1 MMRCHAFQCPKLLN
15 PEMMTN
21 IWMGHHIFFCAA
33 NNHSTSIM
41 TVIKT
46 AHTQTHTWA
55 NTNFHLNIRIRIWVA
70 WYGPVKNNNKT
81 NALLSNEKSP
91 YLQCERAF
99 EHREIAK
106 SLLLLCYR
114 NKNVFLRAQTF
125 SIAWTGILYIFFSLF
140 LSMFVVVAVVV
151 GLFGVLWMPDAEYRS
166 NVLHMYTSQMH
177 KDSKARTHIF
187 STTMGKFVTSIC
199 CG

>member
-1 MMRCHAFQCPKLLN
+1 MRSNAQNCWILKWWQISEWVIISSFVQQIIIPQALWQLLK
-15 PEMMTN
+15 P
-21 IWMGHHIFFCAA
+21 
-33 NNHSTSIM
+33 
-41 TVIKT
+41 
-46 AHTQTHTWA
+46 HTHKHTHTWA
-55 NTNFHLNIRIRIWVA
+55 NTNFHLYIRIRIRVA

-99 EHREIAK
+99 QCREIAK
-106 SLLLLCYR
+106 SFLLLCYR

-125 SIAWTGILYIFFSLF
+125 SIAWTGILYSFF
-140 LSMFVVVAVVV
+140 LSIS
-151 GLFGVLWMPDAEYRS
+151 PDVCCCCCCYCCCWSWSFWCIVNAEYRS

-177 KDSKARTHIF
+177 KDTKARTHIF

-199 CG
+199 CV